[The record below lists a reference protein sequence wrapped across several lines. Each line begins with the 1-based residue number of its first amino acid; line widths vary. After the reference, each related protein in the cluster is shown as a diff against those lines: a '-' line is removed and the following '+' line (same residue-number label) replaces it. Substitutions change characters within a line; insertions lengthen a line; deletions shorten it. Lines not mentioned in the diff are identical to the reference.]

1 MSSKRFLNGSE
12 KHLSPETHRNLR
24 WYGEMFAEHSALRV
38 LPRRVI
44 LLAVVAGIGFYSRR
58 NPVGRYLWDK
68 SMGDLCY
75 AAGAFLLIG
84 VIAPRLRPAMIAAA
98 ALVYCIAIECFKLT
112 GVPARWDANALL
124 RVVFG
129 TTFSVHNL
137 ICYVVAIGVLFAVE
151 RQMQKRPPEG

>member
-1 MSSKRFLNGSE
+1 LV
-12 KHLSPETHRNLR
+12 
-24 WYGEMFAEHSALRV
+24 LRV

-44 LLAVVAGIGFYSRR
+44 FLAIVAGIGFYSRR
-58 NPVGRYLWDK
+58 NPVGLYLWDK

-84 VIAPRLRPAMIAAA
+84 VIVPRLRPAMIAAA

-112 GVPARWDANALL
+112 GLPARWGGNALL

-129 TTFSVHNL
+129 TTFSIHNL
-137 ICYVVAIGVLFAVE
+137 ICYGVAIGVLFAAE
-151 RQMQKRPPEG
+151 RQMQKWPSEDRR